1 LSTAGNKMFAQWWRD
16 AKVLSTFILQRFP
29 TRTVAASR
37 SHHCANTNVGSNFIR
52 TMRRLGLLT
61 LVFLVTSCDYFTDQK
76 VIVRDKSTGQPIDSV
91 KVSIKGWD
99 LMTDSLG
106 FCHFNGVT
114 GDLTTRPI
122 TAEKNGYKKFQI
134 TIDLDGDFVTYKQ
147 RIDSTYTHENSFG
160 AMTDTLIIYLVRK

>member
-1 LSTAGNKMFAQWWRD
+1 
-16 AKVLSTFILQRFP
+16 
-29 TRTVAASR
+29 
-37 SHHCANTNVGSNFIR
+37 
-52 TMRRLGLLT
+52 MRRLGLLIIIIT
-61 LVFLVTSCDYFTDQK
+61 VTSCDYYTDQK
-76 VIVRDKSTGQPIDSV
+76 IIVRDRSTGEPIDNV

-106 FCHFNGVT
+106 FCHFSGMT

-122 TAEKNGYKKFQI
+122 EAEKNGYKKFQL

-147 RIDSTYTHENSFG
+147 RIDSTYTPENSFG